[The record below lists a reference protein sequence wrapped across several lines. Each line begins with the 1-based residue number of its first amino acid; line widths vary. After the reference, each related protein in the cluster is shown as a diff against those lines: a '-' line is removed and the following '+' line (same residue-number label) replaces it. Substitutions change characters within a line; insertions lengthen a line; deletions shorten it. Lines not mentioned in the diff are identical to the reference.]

1 MHYWIHRQNANRVV
15 MKMTLK
21 DAVNKIFHTKLN
33 ISYMCIVWYTLFL
46 EKTAGSCW
54 FLGVDIRGSCSV
66 ESSKRSC
73 LKVSDMHIL
82 ERSQISVNKFTAK
95 DVWSH
100 SCVLLCSRKN
110 CWILLVSWWQVWL
123 RGLKGVL
130 LSLALWR
137 EDFWNPNNRTFARI
151 SLRWVQL
158 SSTLV

>member
-1 MHYWIHRQNANRVV
+1 MYHVIYFV
-15 MKMTLK
+15 LG
-21 DAVNKIFHTKLN
+21 
-33 ISYMCIVWYTLFL
+33 
-46 EKTAGSCW
+46 KTAGSYW
-54 FLGVDIRGSCSV
+54 FLGVDIGGSCSV

-73 LKVSDMHIL
+73 LKVSDIHIL

-158 SSTLV
+158 SSTLVWFLSLSDIQGQWNSQSAKPWKHVQKKR